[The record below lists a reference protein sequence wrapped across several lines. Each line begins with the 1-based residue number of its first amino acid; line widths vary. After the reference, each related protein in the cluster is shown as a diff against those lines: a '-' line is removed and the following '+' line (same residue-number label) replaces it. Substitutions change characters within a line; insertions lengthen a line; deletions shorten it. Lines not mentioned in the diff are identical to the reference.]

1 MTADATADVRATLK
15 ATGAWLEGHFLL
27 HSGRHSDQF
36 IQMAQAFQYPEKA
49 NALCA
54 ALGEKLK
61 PFGARVVVGPAVGG
75 ILMAYAVGHA
85 LGIRAL
91 YTEKQGGAHRLGRGF
106 RIEPGELV
114 VVVDDV
120 STTGDSVRQAMAAA
134 RDAGGTVVAAGLIVD
149 RSGGT
154 VRLARH
160 RENEYLGAGRVP
172 ALQAERPARG
182 PRHPTARRETLS
194 HDGAGSCEARRI
206 TVIALLG
213 P

>member
-1 MTADATADVRATLK
+1 MTIDVRATLR

-36 IQMAQAFQYPEKA
+36 IQMAQAFQYPEKT

-61 PFGARVVVGPAVGG
+61 PFGPRVVVGPAVGG

-91 YTEKQGGAHRLGRGF
+91 YTEKRDGAHRLGRGF
-106 RIEPGELV
+106 RIEPGEPV

-154 VRLARH
+154 VTFDVPFVSLATVKMSTW
-160 RENEYLGAGRVP
+160 EPAECPLCKQAVP
-172 ALQAERPARG
+172 LTDPDTRQPVEK
-182 PRHPTARRETLS
+182 T
-194 HDGAGSCEARRI
+194 
-206 TVIALLG
+206 
-213 P
+213 